1 MSGKELTDLIET
13 PTYERRKGQ
22 NAMGCSEA
30 YYDPCYLIYRA
41 FDDAGRLEE
50 LRKKQNIDD
59 LLLVATFATE
69 AFY

>member
-1 MSGKELTDLIET
+1 MSGKELTDLIEA

-30 YYDPCYLIYRA
+30 YYDSYYLIYQA
-41 FDDAGRLEE
+41 FDDAGKLEE
-50 LRKKQNIDD
+50 LRKKQNVDD
-59 LLLVATFATE
+59 LLLVATFAVE